1 MVIHNFAQITVAG
14 YLGAVR
20 QLLRFTGKDP
30 ARMDREDIYGFLIY
44 LREDRKLSRSSIRIA
59 VGGIRYLYKHLFNQ
73 PEIIQEIPYPKKEKV
88 LPVILTGQ
96 EVKALFE
103 ATSNLKHRSVL
114 KLAYSAGLRRS
125 EVRSLQLIDIDSK
138 KMQLHIRQGKGRKDR
153 MALLSN
159 HLLQEL
165 KRYIEQYQPKTYL
178 FNGRNKGEKI
188 SEGAIRW
195 IMLNGVARAGLKKKV
210 HLHSLRHCF
219 LASP

>member
-1 MVIHNFAQITVAG
+1 MVIQNFAQSTVAG

-20 QLLRFTGKDP
+20 QLLSFTGKDP
-30 ARMDREDIYGFLIY
+30 ARMDWEDIYGFLIY
-44 LREDRKLSRSSIRIA
+44 LKEDRKLSRTSIRIA

-103 ATSNLKHRSVL
+103 ATSNLKHRSLL
-114 KLAYSAGLRRS
+114 KLVYSAGLRRS
-125 EVRSLQLIDIDSK
+125 EVRSLQITDIDSK
-138 KMQLHIRQGKGRKDR
+138 KMQLHIRQGKGR
-153 MALLSN
+153 MALLSK
-159 HLLQEL
+159 HLLHEL
-165 KRYIEQYQPKTYL
+165 KQYIEQYQPKTYL